1 MLSKNMQN
9 GNYAYFCYEM
19 YKIKIIILSVLI
31 TILSAACNQ
40 TQSKIEKVIKEIE
53 YAERNKK
60 EIPSQQLEKLQ
71 LQIEE
76 LQQDL
81 NENQENYSKQQIK
94 QIGKIQGRYTA
105 LLLKNG
111 IKDFQESV
119 IDISN
124 QIEGFLEGFKTD
136 TITNQ

>member
-1 MLSKNMQN
+1 MQN
-9 GNYAYFCYEM
+9 ENYAYFCYEM

>member
-1 MLSKNMQN
+1 
-9 GNYAYFCYEM
+9 M

>member
-1 MLSKNMQN
+1 MQRRT
-9 GNYAYFCYEM
+9 YAYFCYEM

-53 YAERNKK
+53 YAELNKK

>member
-1 MLSKNMQN
+1 MKIMYFICENM
-9 GNYAYFCYEM
+9 Y
-19 YKIKIIILSVLI
+19 KIIILLALI
-31 TILSAACNQ
+31 TFLSAACNQ
-40 TQSKIEKVIKEIE
+40 TQSKIEKAIKEIE

-60 EIPSQQLEKLQ
+60 EITSQQLEKLQ

-94 QIGKIQGRYTA
+94 EIRKIQGRYTA

-111 IKDFQESV
+111 IKDLQESV
-119 IDISN
+119 KDINN

>member
-9 GNYAYFCYEM
+9 ENYAYFCYEM

-81 NENQENYSKQQIK
+81 NENQEDYSKQQIK
-94 QIGKIQGRYTA
+94 EIRKIQGRYTA

>member
-1 MLSKNMQN
+1 M
-9 GNYAYFCYEM
+9 
-19 YKIKIIILSVLI
+19 
-31 TILSAACNQ
+31 
-40 TQSKIEKVIKEIE
+40 
-53 YAERNKK
+53 
-60 EIPSQQLEKLQ
+60 Q

>member
-9 GNYAYFCYEM
+9 ENYAYFCYEM

-81 NENQENYSKQQIK
+81 NENQEIKELKKEISELKMKLQQAENQSNIYMAKANLPNY
-94 QIGKIQGRYTA
+94 
-105 LLLKNG
+105 
-111 IKDFQESV
+111 
-119 IDISN
+119 
-124 QIEGFLEGFKTD
+124 
-136 TITNQ
+136 

>member
-1 MLSKNMQN
+1 MQN

-71 LQIEE
+71 LQ
-76 LQQDL
+76 QDL